1 MLRNKAI
8 WQDKD
13 HWETIANQLLQR
25 KTNETN
31 KIGAR
36 GSYYSTIIETNEE
49 DQQGQSPRG
58 SLTSSQK
65 KMKSEEENAL
75 KLTVIDEVNV
85 NLLHFELDQLLA
97 VDILLYVA
105 QGLRLENSSY
115 KTLEGI
121 SEKTRASE
129 LSKRLN
135 SQAYY
140 HDQKAKELGHLYALR
155 LSLQFLDDQ
164 DLINVIQVNKSWR
177 ESLKKSAYKII
188 LQSMQL
194 TPEHTNKRMKLWK
207 VLLEV
212 VILRIIFSA
221 QALG

>member
-1 MLRNKAI
+1 LLRSKSI

-13 HWETIANQLLQR
+13 NWETIANQSLQR
-25 KTNETN
+25 KTTEAT
-31 KIGAR
+31 KL

-49 DQQGQSPRG
+49 DQQSQSPRG

-65 KMKSEEENAL
+65 KMKFEEENAL

-85 NLLHFELDQLLA
+85 NLLHFEIDQLLA

-105 QGLRLENSSY
+105 RGLRLEKSSY

-121 SEKTRASE
+121 SEKTRAAE

-140 HDQKAKELGHLYALR
+140 HEQKTKKLGHLYALR
-155 LSLQFLDDQ
+155 LSLQFLDEQ
-164 DLINVIQVNKSWR
+164 DLVNLIQVNKSWR
-177 ESLKKSAYKII
+177 NSLKKSAYKNI
-188 LQSMQL
+188 LQSMQII
-194 TPEHTNKRMKLWK
+194 PENLQKRMKLWN

-212 VILRIIFSA
+212 VRPLILLSSHNY
-221 QALG
+221 